1 MTADERMALMTE
13 AFAARYGHPPT
24 LWTRAPGRVDLMG
37 SHTDYNHGFILTMTI
52 DRDTWFAARPRADRT
67 VRVASLDM
75 GGEST
80 FSLDAVNTDHDQR
93 WANYVRGMASVM
105 QEAGYTLAGVDALIH
120 TTVPVSAG
128 LSSSAALEMAAG
140 RMFEAVAGLAIDP
153 VQLAVLGQRA
163 ENNFVGVNCGILDQY
178 TSAVGQAGSALL
190 LDARTITSQN
200 VPLTPDIRVVICDTR
215 TKRELAGSEYGR
227 RRAQC
232 EEGAR
237 ALAAFYPGIT
247 HLRDVNLAQFEA
259 RAGELEPEVARRC
272 RFIVEENARVAAF
285 ATALS
290 AGDRS
295 AMSDLCAASFAG
307 ARDLYAI
314 TSCEMQVM
322 LAAMLA
328 APGCIAARQAGA
340 GFGGCMAAFV
350 EAGSET
356 AFAAQVAPA
365 YQAAT
370 GIEPHIYP
378 VVASA
383 GAGRVE

>member
-1 MTADERMALMTE
+1 MTADERMTLMTE
-13 AFAARYGHPPT
+13 AFAGRYGHLPT

-52 DRDTWFAARPRADRT
+52 DRDTWIAARPRADR
-67 VRVASLDM
+67 VVQVASLDM
-75 GGEST
+75 GGESV
-80 FSLDAVNTDHDQR
+80 FSLDAVDTDHDQR

-105 QEAGYTLAGVDALIH
+105 QHAGYTLTGVDALIH

-140 RMFEAVAGLAIDP
+140 RMFEAAAGLAIDP

-178 TSAVGQAGSALL
+178 TSAVGKAGSALL
-190 LDARTITSQN
+190 LDARTITSEDI
-200 VPLTPDIRVVICDTR
+200 PLAPDIRVVICDTH

-247 HLRDVNLAQFEA
+247 HLRDVSLAQFQA
-259 RAGELEPEVARRC
+259 HAGELEPEVARRC

-285 ATALS
+285 AAALS
-290 AGDRS
+290 AGDRA
-295 AMSDLCAASFAG
+295 AMRDLCAASFAG
-307 ARDLYAI
+307 ARDLYEI
-314 TSCEMQVM
+314 TSSEMQVM

-350 EAGSET
+350 ETGSET
-356 AFAAQVAPA
+356 AFAAQVAGA

-383 GAGRVE
+383 GAGRIV